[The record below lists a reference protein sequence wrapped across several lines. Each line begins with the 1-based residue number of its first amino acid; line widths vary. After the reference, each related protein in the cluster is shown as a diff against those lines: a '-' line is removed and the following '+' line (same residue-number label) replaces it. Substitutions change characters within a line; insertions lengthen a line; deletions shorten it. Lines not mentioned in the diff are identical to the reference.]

1 MIQLN
6 NINDINTSTDE
17 GKLLISAIAVLTS
30 INTKQLDPLYKE
42 TYNGYNWGS
51 NVHPDT
57 ALIQIVDLANH
68 LYHPEEHKLEVERYQ
83 KIINR
88 DEKINTIINP
98 TL

>member
-6 NINDINTSTDE
+6 NISDINTTTNE
-17 GKLLISAIAVLTS
+17 GKLLIAALAVLTS
-30 INTKQLDPLYKE
+30 IETKQINPL
-42 TYNGYNWGS
+42 WGD

-57 ALIQIVDLANH
+57 ALLQIVDLANH
-68 LYHPEEHKLEVERYQ
+68 LYHTEEHKLEVERYQ
-83 KIINR
+83 KITNR